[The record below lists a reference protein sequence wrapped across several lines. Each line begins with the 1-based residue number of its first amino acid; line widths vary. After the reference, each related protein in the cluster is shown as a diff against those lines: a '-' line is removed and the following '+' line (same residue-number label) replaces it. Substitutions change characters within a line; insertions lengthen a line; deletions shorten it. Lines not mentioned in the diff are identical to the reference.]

1 MRPLVHLFAIVAG
14 IAAPIGVERLT
25 MSAHGP
31 RSKASYEAVE
41 RASMGP
47 REVVRAYLDLAVA
60 RHQPQQAL
68 AEYLSPRFVGHDA
81 SAAAG
86 ANPAGKG
93 AVRHIAVDGDVV
105 MVEYDGPA
113 ARPAAVDIF
122 RVAAGKIVEHWSVA
136 GAPAE
141 RQS

>member
-47 REVVRAYLDLAVA
+47 REVVQAYLELSLAKQ
-60 RHQPQQAL
+60 QPQRA
-68 AEYLSPRFVGHDA
+68 ATEYLSRSYVAHGL
-81 SAAAG
+81 
-86 ANPAGKG
+86 PAGSPPAPGKVP
-93 AVRHIAVDGDVV
+93 VRHIATDRDTVI
-105 MVEYDGPA
+105 VEYGGPDDTPA
-113 ARPAAVDIF
+113 AIDVF
-122 RVAAGKIVEHWSVA
+122 RVAAGKIVEQWRIT
-136 GAPAE
+136 GAA
-141 RQS
+141 